1 MGKKYKRLL
10 LVFAVFAVSF
20 SLFLGLGYVS
30 LNKDFSKASTEKEKV
45 PYTQEK
51 PQNAGI
57 LFDINGEE
65 TFFFLNF
72 EECNI
77 TVALNPEEPIN
88 NEIFG
93 YSLDYKITANSDLLS
108 EITDYLNGLELTIL
122 GEDYRYTGQQI
133 KALIESDNTK
143 RLRYKII
150 DAIFNRIVSNG
161 VATDFFGLIIKK
173 SETNLN
179 LVDCY
184 FWSEYLT
191 ELSKNLRY
199 IDY

>member
-45 PYTQEK
+45 PYTQEM

-57 LFDINGEE
+57 LLNINGEE
-65 TFFFLNF
+65 TFFFLDF
-72 EECNI
+72 AECNI

-88 NEIFG
+88 NEIYG

-143 RLRYKII
+143 ILRYKII

-161 VATDFFGLIIKK
+161 VATDFFGLIIKN

-179 LVDCY
+179 LIDCY

-191 ELSKNLRY
+191 VLSKNLRY

>member
-1 MGKKYKRLL
+1 MGNKYKRLL

-30 LNKDFSKASTEKEKV
+30 LNEDFSKASTEKEKV

-57 LFDINGEE
+57 LFNVNGEE

-88 NEIFG
+88 NEIYG

>member
-30 LNKDFSKASTEKEKV
+30 LNGDFSKASTKKEKV

-57 LFDINGEE
+57 LFNINGEE

>member
-30 LNKDFSKASTEKEKV
+30 LNEDFSKASTEKEKV

>member
-30 LNKDFSKASTEKEKV
+30 LNEDFSKASTEKEKV

-88 NEIFG
+88 NEIYG

-122 GEDYRYTGQQI
+122 GQDYRYTGQQI

-150 DAIFNRIVSNG
+150 DDIFNRIVSNG

-191 ELSKNLRY
+191 ELSKNLHY

>member
-30 LNKDFSKASTEKEKV
+30 LNEDFSKASTEKEKV

-57 LFDINGEE
+57 LFNINGEE

-93 YSLDYKITANSDLLS
+93 YSLDYKITANGDLLS

-133 KALIESDNTK
+133 KALIEIDNTK

-191 ELSKNLRY
+191 VLSKNLRY

>member
-30 LNKDFSKASTEKEKV
+30 LNEDFSKASTEKEKV

-57 LFDINGEE
+57 LFNINGEE

-108 EITDYLNGLELTIL
+108 EITDYLNGLEFTIL

>member
-30 LNKDFSKASTEKEKV
+30 LNEDFSKASAEKEKV
-45 PYTQEK
+45 PYTQEM

-57 LFDINGEE
+57 LLNINGEE
-65 TFFFLNF
+65 TFFFLDF

-77 TVALNPEEPIN
+77 TVALNPEKPID

-93 YSLDYKITANSDLLS
+93 YSLDYKITANGDLLS

-133 KALIESDNTK
+133 KALIESDNTNRLK
-143 RLRYKII
+143 RKIS
-150 DAIFNRIVSNG
+150 DAVFKRISVSG
-161 VATDFFGLIIKK
+161 VRTDFFGMIINNG
-173 SETNLN
+173 ETNLN

-191 ELSKNLRY
+191 VLSKNLRY

>member
-30 LNKDFSKASTEKEKV
+30 LNEDFSKASTEKEKV

-57 LFDINGEE
+57 LFNINGEE

-93 YSLDYKITANSDLLS
+93 YSLNYKITANSDLLS

-173 SETNLN
+173 SETNLD

>member
-30 LNKDFSKASTEKEKV
+30 LNEDFSKASTEKEKV

-57 LFDINGEE
+57 LFNINGEE

-93 YSLDYKITANSDLLS
+93 YSLDYKITANSDLMS

-161 VATDFFGLIIKK
+161 VATDFFSLIIKK

>member
-30 LNKDFSKASTEKEKV
+30 LNEDFSKASTEKEKV

-57 LFDINGEE
+57 LFNINGEE

-88 NEIFG
+88 NEIYG

-122 GEDYRYTGQQI
+122 GQDYRYTGQQI

>member
-20 SLFLGLGYVS
+20 SLFLGLGYIS

-57 LFDINGEE
+57 LFNINGEE
-65 TFFFLNF
+65 TFFFLDF

-77 TVALNPEEPIN
+77 TVALNPEKPID

-122 GEDYRYTGQQI
+122 GEDYRYTGLQI

-143 RLRYKII
+143 RLKRKIS
-150 DAIFNRIVSNG
+150 DAVFKRISVSG
-161 VATDFFGLIIKK
+161 VRTDFFGMIINNG
-173 SETNLN
+173 ETNLN